1 MGVKG
6 CHGALVMIC
15 ESTFGIASICSHIL
29 ILESLS
35 CFHNLKLSWGIFKN
49 KLFTSIVKSTIAFC
63 SSGMFI
69 LFNVVVAM
77 SIVVWTCTL
86 IVQFLLLA
94 IYNLSLATFTPCKG
108 FVGELGDVNTSTNSS
123 SFASTSNVGET
134 FDLYF
139 KGVIFMIFMHMLAQ
153 HKMSF
158 KTNQQCMKVK
168 F

>member
-6 CHGALVMIC
+6 YHGALVMIC
-15 ESTFGIASICSHIL
+15 ETTFGIASICSHIL

-35 CFHNLKLSWGIFKN
+35 CFHNLKLSWGIFKS

-63 SSGMFI
+63 SFGMLI

-77 SIVVWTCTL
+77 SIVVWTCTF

-94 IYNLSLATFTPCKG
+94 IYNLSSATFTPCKG
-108 FVGELGDVNTSTNSS
+108 FVGEIGDVNTSTNSS
-123 SFASTSNVGET
+123 SVASTSNVGKT

-153 HKMSF
+153 HKMYF